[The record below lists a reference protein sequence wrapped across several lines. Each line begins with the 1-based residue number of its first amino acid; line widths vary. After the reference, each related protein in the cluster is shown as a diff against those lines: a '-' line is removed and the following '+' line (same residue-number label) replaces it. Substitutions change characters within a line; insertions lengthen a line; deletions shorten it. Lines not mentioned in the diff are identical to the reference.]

1 MGNCKTYRAKSDISV
16 NVSLGNG
23 KNTHVSFLPVTC
35 GGSVF
40 RTDNEILQN
49 ALERHYNFGKL
60 FKLEETGNIEKK
72 AELGKV
78 SSRGTIKA
86 TGECDAEDTTENDGI
101 AANSGQ
107 EDTEGMRTITVAC
120 DADAKEYLAETYGIS
135 RTSLRSRTKIVEA
148 AAANGI
154 RFEGL
159 G

>member
-16 NVSLGNG
+16 NVSLENG

-60 FKLEETGNIEKK
+60 FKLEETGRIEKK
-72 AELGKV
+72 TETGKV
-78 SSRGTIKA
+78 SSKETAKA
-86 TGECDAEDTTENDGI
+86 TMACDADAKECADTT
-101 AANSGQ
+101 ANEGQ
-107 EDTEGMRTITVAC
+107 ENTEGMRTITVAC
-120 DADAKEYLAETYGIS
+120 DADAKEYLADTYGIS
-135 RTSLRSRTKIVEA
+135 RTSLRSRAKIVEA